1 LAHVDLQDVLV
12 CDRFLRSFLDLE
24 EDSTTS
30 KPMFGPKAFFG
41 SSCLCPQLE
50 ANTFIPMGNAPL
62 WLGLSRRQNF
72 CNCGASC
79 YRQTF
84 QRHSKRYKRFFPC
97 SAMLTM
103 SGWVAK
109 WLFQVVAGCSR
120 RWMLLRSDVLGKTT
134 PSHNIKDKASLSR
147 INFCYLVASLL

>member
-30 KPMFGPKAFFG
+30 KPMFGPKLVFRVVMFVPAIG
-41 SSCLCPQLE
+41 GQHLHSHGQY
-50 ANTFIPMGNAPL
+50 AL